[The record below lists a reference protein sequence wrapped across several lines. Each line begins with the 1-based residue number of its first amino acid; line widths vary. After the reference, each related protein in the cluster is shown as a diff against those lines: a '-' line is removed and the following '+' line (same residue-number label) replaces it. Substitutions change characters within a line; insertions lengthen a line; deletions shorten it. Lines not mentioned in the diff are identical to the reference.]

1 MKKGKLYLVAFYLV
15 SNNKLVYKVGYTS
28 YHDSKKRFQ
37 KYIDDGIIRGFRPIA
52 SSWVEK
58 LVLEEGEEWKQHPK
72 EKECFDLIVS
82 KFGGYKAKNGKI
94 RFHNFWVKNDEKI
107 GITEIREYKQEEVD
121 YAKKLIHTLGNRYK
135 NA

>member
-1 MKKGKLYLVAFYLV
+1 MKKGKLYLVVFYLA
-15 SNNKLVYKVGYTS
+15 SNNKLVYKIGYTS
-28 YHDSKKRFQ
+28 HQDIQKRFQ
-37 KYIDDGIIRGFRPIA
+37 KYIDSGIIRGFRPIA
-52 SSWVEK
+52 SSYVEK

-121 YAKKLIHTLGNRYK
+121 YAKNLIHNLGKRYK
-135 NA
+135 

>member
-1 MKKGKLYLVAFYLV
+1 MKKGKLYLVVFYLA
-15 SNNKLVYKVGYTS
+15 SNNKLVYKIGYTS
-28 YHDSKKRFQ
+28 HQDIQKRFQ
-37 KYIDDGIIRGFRPIA
+37 KYIDSGIIRGFRPIA
-52 SSWVEK
+52 SSYVEK

-121 YAKKLIHTLGNRYK
+121 YAKNLIHNLGKRNK
-135 NA
+135 